1 MFFLNKYV
9 VWSICIVG
17 IVLVSMF
24 LFTSFLVFRQ
34 YQEAA
39 PKNADYL
46 IVLGARVKGEKP
58 SKSLKNRIKIA
69 ANYANSNPN
78 TIVIVSGGKGKG
90 EKISEAECMKREL
103 IQLGIQKQRIIKEDQ
118 STNTYQNLIFSKRL
132 LPKGAKTGIVVTND
146 YHLYRAKKMARKVG
160 LNVYGLPAKTPL
172 KAIPNAYLREPISI
186 LKAIFLKQM

>member
-1 MFFLNKYV
+1 LFFLNKYV
-9 VWSICIVG
+9 LWSICVVG
-17 IVLVSMF
+17 IIIISMF

-34 YQEAA
+34 YQETA

-58 SKSLKNRIKIA
+58 SKSLKYRLKAA

-90 EKISEAECMKREL
+90 EMISEAECMEREL
-103 IQLGIQKQRIIKEDQ
+103 IKLGIQKQRIIKEDQ
-118 STNTYQNLIFSKRL
+118 STNTYQNFIFSKRL
-132 LPKGAKTGIVVTND
+132 LPKGAKTGIVVSND
-146 YHLYRAKKMARKVG
+146 YHLYRAKKMAKKVG

-186 LKAIFLKQM
+186 LKAILLKQI

>member
-58 SKSLKNRIKIA
+58 SKSLKNRIKVA

-78 TIVIVSGGKGKG
+78 TVVIVSGGKGKG
-90 EKISEAECMKREL
+90 EKISEAECMEREL

-118 STNTYQNLIFSKRL
+118 STNTYQNFIFSKRL
-132 LPKGAKTGIVVTND
+132 LPKGAKIGIVVSND

-186 LKAIFLKQM
+186 LKAILLKQM